1 MYDTIDFI
9 DKYFNFLINILW
21 TSSYNLTMQTFQFEN

>member
-21 TSSYNLTMQTFQFEN
+21 SSYNLTMQTFQFEN